1 MVCTII
7 GFLRTVLWKR
17 RSHILDLFI
26 PEERDKDSLCHKRK
40 EAIEDQKLEKMLRS
54 HLQNY
59 CCLYWSYQMS
69 TE

>member
-40 EAIEDQKLEKMLRS
+40 EAIEVIIFVLRTKN
-54 HLQNY
+54 LKK
-59 CCLYWSYQMS
+59 C
-69 TE
+69 